1 MKKYIFINKNVNRS
15 IFDFNTTSSFLREE
29 SILSEQKDIILI
41 SDTGIRY
48 STQNEK
54 KNENS
59 LRLWHQTSRII

>member
-1 MKKYIFINKNVNRS
+1 MKKNIYIFINKNVNRS
-15 IFDFNTTSSFLREE
+15 IFDTIFFSPRGIYSLT
-29 SILSEQKDIILI
+29 QKDIILI

-59 LRLWHQTSRII
+59 LRL